1 MNFRSTIWIGR
12 FTGWLRLSEGK
23 MLRSS
28 VNSGGG
34 TEDEALDADRTHG
47 FEQFDRA
54 RDIVVK
60 ILKRFPDGFAYSFKA
75 GKVNDRFNTLVTKH
89 LFEQFPITN
98 VAFNEGRRVTCDTA
112 DAIDDTSISV

>member
-12 FTGWLRLSEGK
+12 FTGWLRFSEGK

-28 VNSGGG
+28 VNGGRG
-34 TEDEALDADRTHG
+34 TEDEALHADRAHG
-47 FEQFDRA
+47 FEQFDCA

-60 ILKRFPDGFAYSFKA
+60 ILKRFPDGFAYRFKA
-75 GKVNDRFNTLVTKH
+75 GKVNDSFNMLVTKY
-89 LFEQFPITN
+89 LFEQRPITN
-98 VAFNEGRRVTCDTA
+98 VAFNERRRVTCNAA